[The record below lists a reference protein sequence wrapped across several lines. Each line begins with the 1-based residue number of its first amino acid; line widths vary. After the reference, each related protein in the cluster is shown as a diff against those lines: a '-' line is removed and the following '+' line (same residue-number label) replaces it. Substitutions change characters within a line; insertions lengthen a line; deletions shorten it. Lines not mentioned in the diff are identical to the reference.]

1 MTARLHRW
9 ALATSIALFVLA
21 TGSDASAA
29 PGQVLKDKEAL
40 AHFERA
46 QEHFQSEDYA
56 AAIPELK
63 AAYGLEPN
71 PMLLYAWAQAERLA
85 GSCTRAVGLYRRFLE
100 TNPAAEQ
107 RQLAEA
113 NLLDCEAEL
122 PDPQVEA
129 EPEIEP
135 LDPEEDTE
143 ASVTD
148 DEPRRWVTDP
158 VGGALLGLG
167 VVGVASGGVL
177 MGLARRRGKQAPN
190 ADVEDDYL
198 QTLSQAERMNTAGI
212 VTLSVGSAL
221 VMGAV
226 IRYALVAKK
235 GRSPKEAPVAR
246 VAPLF
251 AGQGV
256 GLQLGLRW

>member
-1 MTARLHRW
+1 M
-9 ALATSIALFVLA
+9 SIALFVLA

-46 QEHFQSEDYA
+46 QEHFGSEDYA

-71 PMLLYAWAQAERLA
+71 PMLLYAWGQAERLA

-122 PDPQVEA
+122 PP

-135 LDPEEDTE
+135 LEPEDDTE
-143 ASVTD
+143 ASVAA

-158 VGGALLGLG
+158 VGGVLLGLG
-167 VVGVASGGVL
+167 VIGVASGGIQ

-198 QTLSQAERMNTAGI
+198 QTLALAERMNTAGI

-221 VMGAV
+221 LMGAV

-235 GRSPKEAPVAR
+235 GRSSKEAPVAR
-246 VAPLF
+246 WAPF
-251 AGQGV
+251 STGQGV